1 MADEDQIPKLNAPEE
16 ASEKDSEKDLEE
28 SVTASVEEQPT
39 DAEEAPVPEVEEEE
53 EDEEP
58 PPEPEPAPEPD
69 CPPCKSG
76 APAWMA
82 TFADMATLLMAFFV
96 LILSFAQMNVPKF
109 KEVSGSLKN
118 AFGVQRMIPTVE
130 PPLAKNIVAEQYKNA
145 QVEPTL
151 MRVIQEQ
158 TTDEPQ
164 PIDPELK
171 TDVKKFDSTTNSD
184 IEAVEK
190 TLAKEIAEGKVTL
203 RVEGQQLVIKV
214 NSEASQGQQGQNNQ
228 SNSSA
233 RIAQNDLEVYAK
245 IANAQTQVESQI
257 SVEEASP
264 SDMDEDMSA
273 QDNQNKQQALAD
285 QYQRLRMQ
293 LSTEIEK
300 GLAEVERDGDKI
312 IVRLAEQGSFRSG
325 YAELQPGFLPL
336 LNKVGNSISDSMGMI
351 TIEGHTDNV
360 PIAFSDRF
368 RSNWDLSA
376 ARSAEVAD
384 YLLDNTPIEN
394 GRVTV
399 TGFADTRPLASNLT
413 AEGRSKNRRIE
424 VILEG
429 G

>member
-1 MADEDQIPKLNAPEE
+1 MADEDEILKLNAPEE
-16 ASEKDSEKDLEE
+16 GSGEPVDALAEDQA
-28 SVTASVEEQPT
+28 TA
-39 DAEEAPVPEVEEEE
+39 AEAPPAPDLEEEE
-53 EDEEP
+53 EDKEP

-130 PPLAKNIVAEQYKNA
+130 PPIAKNIVAEQYKNA

-151 MRVIQEQ
+151 MRIIQEQ

-171 TDVKKFDSTTNSD
+171 TDVKKFDFETNSD
-184 IEAVEK
+184 IEAVQK

-203 RVEGQQLVIKV
+203 RVEGQQLVVIV
-214 NSEASQGQQGQNNQ
+214 NPEANQGQQGQNNK
-228 SNSSA
+228 SDSSA

-245 IANAQTQVESQI
+245 IAAAQAQVESQI
-257 SVEEASP
+257 SVEEGSP
-264 SDMDEDMSA
+264 SDMAEEMSA
-273 QDNQNKQQALAD
+273 QSKQDKQRAIAD
-285 QYQRLRMQ
+285 QYQLLRMR
-293 LSTEIEK
+293 LSTEIAK

-336 LNKVGNSISDSMGMI
+336 LNKVGNSISESMGMI

-399 TGFADTRPLASNLT
+399 TGFADTRPLASNTT

>member
-1 MADEDQIPKLNAPEE
+1 MADEDDIPKLNAPEE
-16 ASEKDSEKDLEE
+16 SAEASAQAQS
-28 SVTASVEEQPT
+28 EEQILVT
-39 DAEEAPVPEVEEEE
+39 EAPSEPELDEEE

-130 PPLAKNIVAEQYKNA
+130 PPLAKNIVAQQYKNA

-171 TDVKKFDSTTNSD
+171 TDVKKADFDTNSD
-184 IEAVEK
+184 IEAVQK
-190 TLAKEIAEGKVTL
+190 TLAKEIAEGKVSL
-203 RVEGQQLVIKV
+203 RVEGQQLVVKV
-214 NSEASQGQQGQNNQ
+214 NPEARQGQQGQNNQ
-228 SNSSA
+228 SDSSA

-245 IANAQTQVESQI
+245 IAAAQAQVESQI
-257 SVEEASP
+257 SVEEAAP
-264 SDMDEDMSA
+264 SDVAEDMSA
-273 QDNQNKQQALAD
+273 QSNEDTQRALAD
-285 QYQRLRMQ
+285 QYQLLRMR
-293 LSTEIEK
+293 LSSEIEK

-399 TGFADTRPLASNLT
+399 TGFADTRPLASNAT

-424 VILEG
+424 VILESG
-429 G
+429 